1 VTSLRMLLVP
11 VLVVLILERTR
22 EASYAAAAVLVLG
35 GLSDGLDGYLA
46 RRHHMSTRTGAW
58 LDPLSDKLLVVAPML
73 TLAAISR
80 FPWWG
85 AVAIVAREA
94 AVTALRAVRGARGT
108 SMPATEI
115 AKFKTASQVLA
126 VTLYVLPLSSD
137 FGPVRLAVLAVAVA
151 VTLYSGADYFVRA
164 LRPTPVP

>member
-1 VTSLRMLLVP
+1 MLLVP

-85 AVAIVAREA
+85 AVAIVARPSPRCA
-94 AVTALRAVRGARGT
+94 PCAVPEGRPCRPPRSPNSRRPLRSWR
-108 SMPATEI
+108 
-115 AKFKTASQVLA
+115 
-126 VTLYVLPLSSD
+126 
-137 FGPVRLAVLAVAVA
+137 
-151 VTLYSGADYFVRA
+151 
-164 LRPTPVP
+164 